1 MTEPNQTYL
10 VSCHKQESLREAVTL
25 RLSRLGYKATPNQ
38 TSNSDVQFSVM
49 DGEYSNSKSCDTLKH
64 ISIDEFFQLKD
75 EEIRPIWIRVDCLNV
90 GERFT
95 QHYGRQP
102 QQLVITNY
110 SQEGQRLAVNP
121 ETWCTFLISRE
132 TRVQRVVCVLLG
144 KDFSS

>member
-38 TSNSDVQFSVM
+38 TYNCDVQFSAM
-49 DGEYSNSKSCDTLKH
+49 NGEYSNSKSCHALKH

-75 EEIRPIWIRVDCLNV
+75 DEIRPIWIRVDCLNV

-95 QHYGRQP
+95 QHYGRTS

-110 SQEGQRLAVNP
+110 NHEGQILVVNP
-121 ETWCTFLISRE
+121 ETWCTSLISRE